1 MTRAEIELLEEC
13 KIQLMHI
20 HDVCKRKP
28 FYTTKNLIKNIEA
41 AISVTRCSLQLKAVD
56 KLGYTQWKDKI
67 GLIKDV
73 DKGLYKLKGNYITI
87 NEVLDMFEVYCDS
100 F

>member
-41 AISVTRCSLQLKAVD
+41 AISDTRCCETFYCDVFEGKG
-56 KLGYTQWKDKI
+56 GYKCEKQCDICKE
-67 GLIKDV
+67 LIKN
-73 DKGLYKLKGNYITI
+73 K
-87 NEVLDMFEVYCDS
+87 
-100 F
+100 